1 MPYVERITRAGK
13 TIEIER
19 YFTSRYKKQGIKRG
33 DKVKPTKEQQ
43 QKVNTRQAERKLR
56 ILINA
61 NFGYGDYHLVLDYIR
76 RKGEQ
81 PRSKEQMRKDIDVFL
96 RELRKECKKQS
107 IPLKYIHVMEIGEK
121 GARHHHLVIN
131 KIDTEILQR
140 CWYKAYEGH
149 NRVKVFPLDDS
160 GNYAELAAYLIKYT
174 DKHRTEEDG
183 ALQGNKAIKFIE
195 NFCHHSKGR
204 NDLLKLELW
213 QKAIVSVIF
222 GIQDAEKIRVFREIF
237 IVIGR
242 KNGKSLFASAIIA
255 YMAYLEPEY
264 GQEIYC
270 LAPKLDQAA
279 LVYDGFY
286 QMVQAEEE
294 LAELAKKRRSDI
306 YIAETNTVI
315 KPIAF
320 NAKKSDGFNP
330 QLVVC
335 DEMAA
340 WSGDAGLKQ
349 YEVMKSALGA
359 RTQPMILSISTA
371 GYINDSIYDELMKR
385 STSFL
390 KGNSKERRLLPF
402 LYMIDDVEKWNDIEE
417 LKKANPNMGVSVKE
431 SFFVDEIAVAESS
444 LSKKAEFL
452 TKYCN
457 IKQNSSIAWL
467 EYATVDGAGIE
478 KTLEDFRDCY
488 AVGGID
494 LSQTT
499 DLTAASVVI
508 EKEGKLYAFTQFFM
522 PRGRVEYLQ
531 ATDGVPYD
539 IFVKK
544 GLITLSGENYVDY
557 HDVYGWFTMLLENYG
572 IRPLKIGYDRYSAQY
587 LITDMENYGFHMDD
601 VFQGENLTP
610 VIREFEGII
619 KDGNFKIADNN
630 LLKTHF
636 LNVALKHNMETRK
649 FRPIKI
655 EQRAHIDGFVSVID
669 AMTVRQKYWE
679 ECGELLKNAA

>member
-1 MPYVERITRAGK
+1 MLPYKNYIYEYHAKIKSGEIVAGK
-13 TIEIER
+13 WIKAIYKIIVDGLEKQE
-19 YFTSRYKKQGIKRG
+19 YFF
-33 DKVKPTKEQQ
+33 
-43 QKVNTRQAERKLR
+43 
-56 ILINA
+56 NA
-61 NFGYGDYHLVLDYIR
+61 
-76 RKGEQ
+76 
-81 PRSKEQMRKDIDVFL
+81 
-96 RELRKECKKQS
+96 
-107 IPLKYIHVMEIGEK
+107 
-121 GARHHHLVIN
+121 
-131 KIDTEILQR
+131 
-140 CWYKAYEGH
+140 KA
-149 NRVKVFPLDDS
+149 
-160 GNYAELAAYLIKYT
+160 A
-174 DKHRTEEDG
+174 
-183 ALQGNKAIKFIE
+183 NKAIKFIE

-204 NDLLKLELW
+204 SDLIKLELW
-213 QKAIVSVIF
+213 QKAIISVIF
-222 GIQDAEKIRVFREIF
+222 GIQDAEKVRVFREIF

-255 YMAYLEPEY
+255 YMAFLEPEY

-279 LVYDGFY
+279 LVYDGFHK
-286 QMVQAEEE
+286 MVKAEPELLE
-294 LAELAKKRRSDI
+294 LARKRRSDI
-306 YIAETNTVI
+306 YIEETESFV

-320 NAKKSDGFNP
+320 NARKSDGFNP

-371 GYINDSIYDELMKR
+371 GYENDGIYDELMKR

-402 LYMIDDVEKWNDIEE
+402 IYMIDDVEKWNDIEE

-431 SFFVDEIAVAESS
+431 GFFIDEIAVAEGN

-452 TKYCN
+452 CKYCN

-467 EYATVDGAGIE
+467 EYTTVDRAGVE

-508 EKEGKLYAFTQFFM
+508 EKGGVLYSFTQFFM
-522 PRGRVEYLQ
+522 PRDRVESLQ

-557 HDVYGWFTMLLENYG
+557 HDVYNWFIMLLEVYG

-587 LITDMENYGFHMDD
+587 LVNDMKNYGFHMDD
-601 VFQGENLTP
+601 VWQGENLTP

-619 KDGNFKIADNN
+619 KDGNFKIADNS
-630 LLKTHF
+630 LQKTHF

-649 FRPIKI
+649 FRPVKI

-679 ECGELLKNAA
+679 ECGELLKNAAQKGE

>member
-1 MPYVERITRAGK
+1 MLPYKNYIYEYHAKIKSGEIVAGK
-13 TIEIER
+13 WIKAIYKIIVDGLEKQE
-19 YFTSRYKKQGIKRG
+19 YFF
-33 DKVKPTKEQQ
+33 
-43 QKVNTRQAERKLR
+43 
-56 ILINA
+56 NA
-61 NFGYGDYHLVLDYIR
+61 
-76 RKGEQ
+76 
-81 PRSKEQMRKDIDVFL
+81 
-96 RELRKECKKQS
+96 
-107 IPLKYIHVMEIGEK
+107 
-121 GARHHHLVIN
+121 
-131 KIDTEILQR
+131 
-140 CWYKAYEGH
+140 KA
-149 NRVKVFPLDDS
+149 
-160 GNYAELAAYLIKYT
+160 A
-174 DKHRTEEDG
+174 
-183 ALQGNKAIKFIE
+183 NKAIKFIE

-204 NDLLKLELW
+204 SDLIKLELW
-213 QKAIVSVIF
+213 QKAIISVIF
-222 GIQDAEKIRVFREIF
+222 GIQDAEKVRVFREIF

-255 YMAYLEPEY
+255 YMAFLEPEY

-279 LVYDGFY
+279 LVYDGFHK
-286 QMVQAEEE
+286 MVKAEPELFE
-294 LAELAKKRRSDI
+294 LARKRRSDI
-306 YIAETNTVI
+306 YIEETESFV

-320 NAKKSDGFNP
+320 NARKSDGFNP

-371 GYINDSIYDELMKR
+371 GYENDGIYDELMKR

-402 LYMIDDVEKWNDIEE
+402 IYMIDDVEKWNDIEE

-431 SFFVDEIAVAESS
+431 GFFIDEIAVAEGS

-452 TKYCN
+452 CKYCN

-467 EYATVDGAGIE
+467 EYTTVDRAGVE

-508 EKEGKLYAFTQFFM
+508 EKGGVLYSFTQFFM
-522 PRGRVEYLQ
+522 PRDRVESLQ

-557 HDVYGWFTMLLENYG
+557 HDVYNWFIMLLEVYG

-587 LITDMENYGFHMDD
+587 LVSDMKNYGFHMDD
-601 VFQGENLTP
+601 VWQGENLTP

-619 KDGNFKIADNN
+619 KDGNFKIADNS
-630 LLKTHF
+630 LQKTHF

-649 FRPIKI
+649 FRPVKI